1 MQGDVTQVLSCG
13 SVPRNRQQITN
24 ARKRLKESNKERDT
38 LFAIMERCKREQSKS
53 MPFIR
58 SVLAAPEP
66 MCLLCNDRQLHDIE
80 RFCCNSDH
88 FSILGIDPTFNL
100 GEFLVTITT
109 YRHLLLKDQ
118 TTGKPPV
125 MIGPA
130 LVHQTKKTE
139 TYHSLASGIVGLC
152 PSLMNLIAYGTDG
165 EKAIGNAFSL
175 QFHKAIHL
183 LCCLHVK
190 RDIQRKLHD
199 LGIPEKY
206 SKEYINEIFGH
217 TNGSHFTE
225 GLVDCECDSEY
236 EDQLNK
242 CCHVWNEREKLARDT
257 NVPVFYDWFKT
268 YHSDLVKTKMLKPVR
283 VQAGLGDP
291 PDQYTTNDNESINSR
306 VKDKVDYKASE
317 LHIFC
322 QKFEELVD
330 MQTRNIERAFTLSN
344 GPYCVLPL
352 YSDLLQ
358 KPKCWPRLSLSAK
371 EQFVRKI
378 HHEKVRSKH
387 CTLSVQSV
395 ATESENTPPLSVRFN
410 ETGLPDCVYKAMWE
424 KACMLHHHELIS
436 DVPGHPSGKMVASLS
451 CPEKPHLVNVL
462 KCGKL
467 TCDCLNYQSKSLCS
481 HVIATAESIGELRS
495 LLKISK
501 SADIGF

>member
-1 MQGDVTQVLSCG
+1 
-13 SVPRNRQQITN
+13 
-24 ARKRLKESNKERDT
+24 
-38 LFAIMERCKREQSKS
+38 
-53 MPFIR
+53 
-58 SVLAAPEP
+58 
-66 MCLLCNDRQLHDIE
+66 
-80 RFCCNSDH
+80 
-88 FSILGIDPTFNL
+88 
-100 GEFLVTITT
+100 
-109 YRHLLLKDQ
+109 
-118 TTGKPPV
+118 

-206 SKEYINEIFGH
+206 SKEYINEIFGYS
-217 TNGSHFTE
+217 NGSHFTE
-225 GLVDCECDSEY
+225 ELVDCECDSEY

-257 NVPVFYDWFKT
+257 NVPVFYDWFKA

-291 PDQYTTNDNESINSR
+291 PTQYTTNDNESINSR

-344 GPYCVLPL
+344 GPYCVCTQICYRNQNAGPDSHCQQKSSLSRRFIMRKFDLSIAHCQCSQLPL
-352 YSDLLQ
+352 SQRIHLHFLFALMKQ
-358 KPKCWPRLSLSAK
+358 VSLIVFIK
-371 EQFVRKI
+371 
-378 HHEKVRSKH
+378 
-387 CTLSVQSV
+387 L
-395 ATESENTPPLSVRFN
+395 
-410 ETGLPDCVYKAMWE
+410 
-424 KACMLHHHELIS
+424 
-436 DVPGHPSGKMVASLS
+436 
-451 CPEKPHLVNVL
+451 
-462 KCGKL
+462 CGRR
-467 TCDCLNYQSKSLCS
+467 
-481 HVIATAESIGELRS
+481 HVCFIIVS
-495 LLKISK
+495 
-501 SADIGF
+501 